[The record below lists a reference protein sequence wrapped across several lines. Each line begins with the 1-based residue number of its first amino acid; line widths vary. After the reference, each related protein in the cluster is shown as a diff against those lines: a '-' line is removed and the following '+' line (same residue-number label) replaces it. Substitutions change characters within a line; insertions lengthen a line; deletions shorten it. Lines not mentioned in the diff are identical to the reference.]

1 MLQQAANRPIGGA
14 MPELQRVAIVDPS
27 DATREPLRNLL
38 LGLDSV
44 WLEAESP
51 RYEFFL
57 EVVQQSQ
64 PDIAIVVMDS
74 DHNKALHLI
83 GQLASAMPQL
93 AILAVSSRT
102 DGPFILQTL
111 RSGAREFLTQPLALE
126 ELLTALQRIRTQR
139 HSSPDLN
146 GVGPSTGSMVIA
158 VAGSRGGIGSTTV
171 AVNLGTVLAQDPH
184 NNVVLIDLDLALGDT
199 DVSLDIMPSYTL
211 ADVAMNIDRLDMTF
225 LRGSLIKHSTG
236 LSLLP
241 HPVQLEDSGLIQE
254 EHLQRVLGLLKVTY
268 THVILDLSKSYR
280 PLDFT
285 AMQAADIVLLVAQ
298 LDLSSIRNVV
308 RLLMAFGNTEGLAD
322 KVRVVLNR
330 VGSDDEEITLKKAE
344 ETIGRSV
351 FWQIPND
358 TRNVMSARNAGVPLI
373 QHAPRSKACQAIL
386 GMANALSGGQL
397 ALNGSVAAKPEKKKS
412 FLFF

>member
-1 MLQQAANRPIGGA
+1 MKD
-14 MPELQRVAIVDPS
+14 LQRVAIVDPS
-27 DATREPLRNLL
+27 EATREPLRNLL

-51 RYEFFL
+51 RYEFFP

-74 DHNKALHLI
+74 DQNKALQVI
-83 GQLASAMPQL
+83 GQLAAAMPHL

-126 ELLTALQRIRTQR
+126 ELLTALQRIRSQR
-139 HSSPDLN
+139 VSAPELN
-146 GVGPSTGSMVIA
+146 GFGSSSSSLVLA
-158 VAGSRGGIGSTTV
+158 VAGSRGGIGSTTL
-171 AVNLGTVLAQDPH
+171 AVNLGCILAQDPH

-199 DVSLDIMPSYTL
+199 DVALDVMPSYTL

-225 LRGSLIKHSTG
+225 LRGSLIKHATG

-241 HPVQLEDSGLIQE
+241 HPVQLEDAGLIQE

-268 THVILDLSKSYR
+268 SHVILDLSKSYR
-280 PLDFT
+280 PTDFA

-298 LDLSSIRNVV
+298 LELASIRNVV
-308 RLLMAFGNTEGLAD
+308 RLLMAFNNVEGLSE

-344 ETIGRSV
+344 ETIGRAV

-358 TRNVMSARNAGVPLI
+358 SKHVMSARNVGEPLI
-373 QHAPRSKACQAIL
+373 QHAPRSKVCQSIV
-386 GMANALSGGQL
+386 GMAEAISGGQL
-397 ALNGSVAAKPEKKKS
+397 RLPGASKPEKKKG